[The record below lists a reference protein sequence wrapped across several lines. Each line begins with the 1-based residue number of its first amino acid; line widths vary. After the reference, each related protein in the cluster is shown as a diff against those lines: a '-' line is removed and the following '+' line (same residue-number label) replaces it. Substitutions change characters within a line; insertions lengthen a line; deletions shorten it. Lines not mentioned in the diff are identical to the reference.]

1 MSEAVTINDVVSHA
15 LGGDAGSTRSAI
27 KDVIQQKV
35 MMALEDKKKSIAS
48 TFLNKK
54 EAAPSEKVSK
64 EEPTQEVQAGEVENG

>member
-35 MMALEDKKKSIAS
+35 MVALEDKKKSIAS
-48 TFLNKK
+48 SFLTKN
-54 EAAPSEKVSK
+54 EVSPSDEVSQ
-64 EEPTQEVQAGEVENG
+64 EEPTQEVETS